1 MQKTIKLSLI
11 LGALLSQLHAQNT
24 NEVKLN
30 TFEVTSTAISTDELR
45 STDAVEVYTQE
56 DIEKSHVKSLY
67 EFLNTQTSVTAIP
80 SFGNPFSQL
89 MDIRG
94 YGSANGHENILITV
108 NGRKMNNIDSLPQL
122 LSSIAPS
129 AVSRIEIIKS
139 SGIVIGGDGA
149 NAGTINITTKKNN
162 NKEITLYGGT
172 YGTYSASAY
181 IGHSDDTLSVSASGE
196 AQGTKGARHIDN
208 QGNKDKNLLRNATF
222 NLAYTPNEELELRF
236 GASATKSDVFY
247 GGSLTKAQYDS
258 DPSQFAGSTFH
269 QIFNTNSLS
278 AGVTYNISD
287 ALSISVDANR
297 EKKKSDFVPTFSGAS
312 YYTYN
317 SGTIVL
323 DYISDSFSFTVGGDL
338 FKGDREQTS
347 NTTTKDNV
355 AGFAMAEFYAGKS
368 TFKAGYRIETVS
380 YRYKSTTKDL
390 NQNDDLRG
398 MELGYNYAFDN
409 EKSIFVNYSHS
420 YQAPNIDKFFNFGG
434 TFNGFINPMK
444 SNNYN
449 LGFNYFTPSN
459 KLKVALYYIDLED
472 EIYFYKDVFPNSK
485 NTNIDKSHKYGLD
498 IYDKVIFS
506 NEFNAVLNYNY
517 VKAIIDDETENG
529 DNFAGKELPGVSN
542 HSIKATLNYM
552 PTKQYTFSLTQEYRS
567 EAYAANDF
575 NNNFSQKQDAYRS
588 TDIAVTYAKDNYE
601 FFAKINNL
609 FNQANGIWIRDDAI
623 YPVNFTTTATAGMK
637 LRF

>member
-1 MQKTIKLSLI
+1 
-11 LGALLSQLHAQNT
+11 
-24 NEVKLN
+24 
-30 TFEVTSTAISTDELR
+30 
-45 STDAVEVYTQE
+45 
-56 DIEKSHVKSLY
+56 
-67 EFLNTQTSVTAIP
+67 
-80 SFGNPFSQL
+80 
-89 MDIRG
+89 
-94 YGSANGHENILITV
+94 
-108 NGRKMNNIDSLPQL
+108 
-122 LSSIAPS
+122 
-129 AVSRIEIIKS
+129 
-139 SGIVIGGDGA
+139 
-149 NAGTINITTKKNN
+149 
-162 NKEITLYGGT
+162 
-172 YGTYSASAY
+172 
-181 IGHSDDTLSVSASGE
+181 
-196 AQGTKGARHIDN
+196 
-208 QGNKDKNLLRNATF
+208 
-222 NLAYTPNEELELRF
+222 
-236 GASATKSDVFY
+236 
-247 GGSLTKAQYDS
+247 
-258 DPSQFAGSTFH
+258 
-269 QIFNTNSLS
+269 
-278 AGVTYNISD
+278 
-287 ALSISVDANR
+287 
-297 EKKKSDFVPTFSGAS
+297 
-312 YYTYN
+312 
-317 SGTIVL
+317 
-323 DYISDSFSFTVGGDL
+323 
-338 FKGDREQTS
+338 
-347 NTTTKDNV
+347 
-355 AGFAMAEFYAGKS
+355 
-368 TFKAGYRIETVS
+368 
-380 YRYKSTTKDL
+380 
-390 NQNDDLRG
+390 

-609 FNQANGIWIRDDAI
+609 FNH
-623 YPVNFTTTATAGMK
+623 
-637 LRF
+637 L